1 MNRSC
6 STSTDGMETMRSQ
19 MEQDATAT
27 VTQPAQPP
35 VASGLRMLKSRAATL
50 LTDARAKAAEVVELA
65 TVTAQAAKVQ
75 VMDAAIS
82 VKLMANSY
90 VEQTCETAAGLKQKA
105 LKAAEPVTSR
115 VLKVLDGAREKRAF
129 AVGYAT
135 SAKSSAGKS
144 YERLRS
150 QGVKVWTKEA
160 VQAGTGVAKQTLNYG
175 RSTATA
181 AYSRALTSAT
191 GLVDSS
197 RESARA
203 AAAAA
208 VDRANRTARL
218 AKAKTA
224 ELQSTAQAVAKDGK
238 FQATAAGAAS
248 GAAALGVSG
257 GATGLTAGSAIGAAV
272 GLVPALFTFGLSI
285 PIGAAIGGGA
295 GLVVGTVVGTATGA
309 VGGGAA
315 GFGVY
320 TKRDDIRAGTQSTLS
335 KVNSASDFV
344 KGKANDSAGYMKGK
358 VSEVRT
364 RFSRTPSGTGGSAV
378 SEASD

>member
-1 MNRSC
+1 
-6 STSTDGMETMRSQ
+6 MEAAPAARSQ
-19 MEQDATAT
+19 MKASKTETNFQAAAAT

-35 VASGLRMLKSRAATL
+35 VASRLSMLKSRAGTL
-50 LTDARAKAAEVVELA
+50 LTDARARATEVLELA
-65 TVTAQAAKVQ
+65 AVKVQAAKVQ
-75 VMDAAIS
+75 A
-82 VKLMANSY
+82 Y
-90 VEQTCETAAGLKQKA
+90 ETAAGLQQKA
-105 LKAAEPVTSR
+105 LNAVDSGTSR
-115 VLKVLDGAREKRAF
+115 VLKVLDGVREKRAL

-150 QGVKVWTKEA
+150 QGVKVWTKEV
-160 VQAGTGVAKQTLNYG
+160 VQAGTEVAKQTLNYG

-208 VDRANRTARL
+208 VDRANRAAQL
-218 AKAKTA
+218 AKAKTV
-224 ELQSTAQAVAKDGK
+224 ELHSTTMAVARDGK

-285 PIGAAIGGGA
+285 PIGAAIGGGT
-295 GLVVGTVVGTATGA
+295 GLVVGTMVGTATGA

-320 TKRDDIRAGTQSTLS
+320 SKRDDIRAGTQSTLS

-344 KGKANDSAGYMKGK
+344 KGKAYDSAGYMKGK

-364 RFSRTPSGTGGSAV
+364 RISGNGNGTGGT
-378 SEASD
+378 EASD

>member
-1 MNRSC
+1 MKPSKSERSL
-6 STSTDGMETMRSQ
+6 Q
-19 MEQDATAT
+19 AATAT

-35 VASGLRMLKSRAATL
+35 VASRLSMLKSKASAL
-50 LTDARAKAAEVVELA
+50 LADARARATEVLELA
-65 TVTAQAAKVQ
+65 AVKAQAAKVQ
-75 VMDAAIS
+75 VMDAATS
-82 VKLMANSY
+82 VRAKAISY
-90 VEQTCETAAGLKQKA
+90 VEQTYETAAGLKQKA
-105 LKAAEPVTSR
+105 FKSAEPVTSR
-115 VLKVLDGAREKRAF
+115 VLKVLDGVREKRAL

-160 VQAGTGVAKQTLNYG
+160 VQAGTKVAKQTLNYG

-224 ELQSTAQAVAKDGK
+224 ELRSTTMAVARDGK

-320 TKRDDIRAGTQSTLS
+320 SKRDDIRAGTQSTLS

-364 RFSRTPSGTGGSAV
+364 RFSGSGTGGSAV
-378 SEASD
+378 SEASTD